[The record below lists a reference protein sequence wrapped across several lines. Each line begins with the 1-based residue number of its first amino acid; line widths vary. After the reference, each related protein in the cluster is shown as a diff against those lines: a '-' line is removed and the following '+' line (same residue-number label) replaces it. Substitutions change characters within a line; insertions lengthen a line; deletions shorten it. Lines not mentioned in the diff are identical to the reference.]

1 MKVSIIIPI
10 YKVEQ
15 FIEDCLRSVYNQSYK
30 NLEIILVDDCT
41 PDDSMLIARNFVSKK
56 ELPKGMEIKFLS
68 HKKNRGL
75 SAARN
80 TGIDAATGDYIYF
93 LDSDDELSPD
103 CISLLAEPL
112 KKRQYDFI
120 IGDYIITG
128 SYNEYP
134 PLKLEEGEYL
144 GNQAIFHYYCHKLFY
159 MMAWNKLCNLEFIKK
174 EKLFFKEGLIH
185 EDELWSLQVAL
196 VATSM
201 YAIRKPTYVYKI
213 RQGSI
218 TENENEREK
227 IKFLIRVFKIIDDIL
242 KNDQIHSFKDVYQ
255 IYNDF

>member
-112 KKRQYDFI
+112 KK
-120 IGDYIITG
+120 
-128 SYNEYP
+128 
-134 PLKLEEGEYL
+134 K
-144 GNQAIFHYYCHKLFY
+144 AI
-159 MMAWNKLCNLEFIKK
+159 
-174 EKLFFKEGLIH
+174 
-185 EDELWSLQVAL
+185 
-196 VATSM
+196 
-201 YAIRKPTYVYKI
+201 
-213 RQGSI
+213 
-218 TENENEREK
+218 
-227 IKFLIRVFKIIDDIL
+227 
-242 KNDQIHSFKDVYQ
+242 
-255 IYNDF
+255 